1 MRQLC
6 SDGRKTPW
14 EANKGPGKAWA
25 QGFLKRHPRVLKR
38 STRIYEVN
46 RITENDEPRIRKF
59 YEMWGEYIKTEDP
72 KADHLHNTDE
82 TGTTPQGTKA
92 EKTFAEAEQKVVG
105 SMRSNSRENVTVV
118 TTISADGTTWKPTI
132 IFKGQRVQAD
142 WMSEENGPPDARY
155 TATDSS
161 FMQGTV
167 FLNYLKDFHKQ
178 LGERGLLDGKPHVLV
193 LDGHASHVCYGVI
206 KLAIELDIVLFQL
219 PSHTSH
225 ITQPLG
231 VAAFGSFK
239 KEVTKV
245 LTAYPFK
252 HGRTLPLKRDMA
264 GVIGKAWK
272 KSFSPDEN
280 KASFAAAGLWPVDM
294 DRAVGQLQGTGKK
307 KLRPTDRP
315 SLADVPIVASQKQ
328 LEEYLD
334 ERTLCRLRA
343 SGHSIQG
350 LRVDTVMLGEVLRQR
365 KRAK

>member
-1 MRQLC
+1 
-6 SDGRKTPW
+6 
-14 EANKGPGKAWA
+14 
-25 QGFLKRHPRVLKR
+25 
-38 STRIYEVN
+38 
-46 RITENDEPRIRKF
+46 
-59 YEMWGEYIKTEDP
+59 
-72 KADHLHNTDE
+72 
-82 TGTTPQGTKA
+82 
-92 EKTFAEAEQKVVG
+92 
-105 SMRSNSRENVTVV
+105 MRSNSRENVTVV

-142 WMSEENGPPDARY
+142 WMSEENGPPNARY

-206 KLAIELDIVLFQL
+206 KLAIELDIVLFQV

-272 KSFSPDEN
+272 KSFSPDGN

-365 KRAK
+365 KRAKKLPITRTAAGVPDGGYSPRKKSWMLMRRENAQTRRPRKLKRRRRRHASRREQTRRPRAWHGRRTGEDGEEGGEGSGEEGGEKRVGGA